1 MKIITIDSEVYR
13 ALTRKIDRIFD
24 YVKQQ
29 AERELTS
36 APEPAEIW
44 IDNDEA
50 VAILEVSKRTLQRLR
65 SKGEITYS
73 IRWGR
78 TRYTLAEVRRFIAGR
93 TVASKYRQEADLIVA
108 HREYHERRKASP
120 QQAKKQSNN
129 DKM

>member
-1 MKIITIDSEVYR
+1 MYCILPLPTFAPVNLKTEDIMKIITIDSEVYR

-65 SKGEITYS
+65 SKGRSPTRS
-73 IRWGR
+73 VGDGRATRWPRYGGLSPDGR
-78 TRYTLAEVRRFIAGR
+78 SPANTVRRP
-93 TVASKYRQEADLIVA
+93 T
-108 HREYHERRKASP
+108 
-120 QQAKKQSNN
+120 
-129 DKM
+129 